1 MRSQTMNKLLLIALL
16 FFDLPLW
23 AEEDLQQKI
32 NQLDKATQVF
42 LKNQKEISDDLDK
55 KYQSLKNDL
64 DQFDKMKLD
73 HRRYLQASKVW
84 REVFLFNQ
92 EINRQVIN
100 ELPQEDIIEDLAGQS
115 ELSTQQREKI
125 SELKQLSL
133 EYKDQSLERAAK

>member
-1 MRSQTMNKLLLIALL
+1 MNKLLLIALL

-133 EYKDQSLERAAK
+133 EYKDQSLERAE